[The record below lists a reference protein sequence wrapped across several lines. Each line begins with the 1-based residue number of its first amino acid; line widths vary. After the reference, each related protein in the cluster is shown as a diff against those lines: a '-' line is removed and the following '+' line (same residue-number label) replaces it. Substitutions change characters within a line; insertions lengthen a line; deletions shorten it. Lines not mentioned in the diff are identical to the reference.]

1 MEQFVKKSY
10 LVDAVRVT
18 VENIDE
24 LASQYDG
31 VVKDATIDGM
41 HAPGS
46 KKYIELVVKRW
57 GLNKKTMAFVGDW
70 IAILGGENIRVYQ
83 HRMFKSS
90 FAPAQKDKREALSPI
105 LMEFLNRSTSVDIGT
120 DYAKVRRETAEK
132 IEKLFR
138 TPEASG

>member
-10 LVDAVRVT
+10 LVEAVRVT
-18 VENIDE
+18 VENIDA
-24 LASQYDG
+24 LAAQYGG

-41 HAPGS
+41 HAPGC

-57 GLNKKTMAFVGDW
+57 GLNKKTMVFVGDW

-90 FAPAQKDKREALSPI
+90 FAPAQKDKRASLVEILS
-105 LMEFLNRSTSVDIGT
+105 SYAYSVEQDGWSGEGFKIAA
-120 DYAKVRRETAEK
+120 DK

-138 TPEASG
+138 TPEAGG